1 MSFSPTM
8 TLAEYNQVKF
18 SQANQKNRL
27 PDLNTPQRVELPM
40 YFNTP
45 LRERPTRPKSRSPS
59 PYKRY
64 FLQKKFCSNNLK
76 QKGCR

>member
-18 SQANQKNRL
+18 SQSNARGKL
-27 PDLNTPQRVELPM
+27 PDLNAPQRVELPM

-59 PYKRY
+59 AFKRQT
-64 FLQKKFCSNNLK
+64 L
-76 QKGCR
+76 